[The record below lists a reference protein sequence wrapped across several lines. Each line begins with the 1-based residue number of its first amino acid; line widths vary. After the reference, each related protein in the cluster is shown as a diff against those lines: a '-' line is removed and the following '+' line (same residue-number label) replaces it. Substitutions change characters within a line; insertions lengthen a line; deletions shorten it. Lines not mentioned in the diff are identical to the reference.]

1 MVQNFYNS
9 RIFIVSLLISIF
21 IVLVMSINNKKH
33 YYTLVLTPKIYN
45 LDKKIYPC
53 SDITNLLFATYY
65 AVEMIVDNTKENTFS
80 LQKEAFNQLRPWT
93 VVKSLNFLL
102 INQNFTVYPL
112 SDQKSS
118 TGLIEIKISSY
129 KAIEEKLIKKKINE
143 ILLQMENYL
152 DFDGHKDGHKTV
164 YNTDIFKLLYNTDIL
179 KLHKE
184 ICKTYYNVVYEN
196 YKITKI
202 NIFHIFLISILAIY
216 FFIFSLY
223 QIKKLKLL

>member
-9 RIFIVSLLISIF
+9 RIFIVSLLISVF
-21 IVLVMSINNKKH
+21 IILVMSINNKKH

-53 SDITNLLFATYY
+53 SDTTNLLFATYY

-80 LQKEAFNQLRPWT
+80 LQKEAFNPLKPWT
-93 VVKSLNFLL
+93 VEKSLNFLS

-112 SDQKSS
+112 SNQKSS

-143 ILLQMENYL
+143 ILLQMENFL
-152 DFDGHKDGHKTV
+152 DFDKYKPI

-184 ICKTYYNVVYEN
+184 ICKTYYNIVYEN

-223 QIKKLKLL
+223 KIKKLKLL

>member
-80 LQKEAFNQLRPWT
+80 LQKEAFNQLIPWNKEKT
-93 VVKSLNFLL
+93 LNFLS
-102 INQNFTVYPL
+102 INPNFTVYPL

-118 TGLIEIKISSY
+118 TGLIEIKISNY

-152 DFDGHKDGHKTV
+152 DFDGDKTV

-184 ICKTYYNVVYEN
+184 ICKTYYKVVYEN

>member
-9 RIFIVSLLISIF
+9 RIFIVSLLISVF
-21 IVLVMSINNKKH
+21 IILVMSINNKKH

-53 SDITNLLFATYY
+53 SDTTNLLFATYY

-80 LQKEAFNQLRPWT
+80 LQKEAFNPLRPWIAEKT
-93 VVKSLNFLL
+93 LNFLS

-152 DFDGHKDGHKTV
+152 DFDEHKPV

-184 ICKTYYNVVYEN
+184 ICKTYYNIVYEN